1 MEVELE
7 RLVLNTQEDVK
18 VEVSEEE
25 RKKEEDAA
33 KELREKAGKL
43 YRLVLGMI
51 KFDGRAFA
59 DETLLG

>member
-7 RLVLNTQEDVK
+7 RLVVHAQDDEKPVK
-18 VEVSEEE
+18 SEES
-25 RKKEEDAA
+25 AT
-33 KELREKAGKL
+33 ELREKAGKL